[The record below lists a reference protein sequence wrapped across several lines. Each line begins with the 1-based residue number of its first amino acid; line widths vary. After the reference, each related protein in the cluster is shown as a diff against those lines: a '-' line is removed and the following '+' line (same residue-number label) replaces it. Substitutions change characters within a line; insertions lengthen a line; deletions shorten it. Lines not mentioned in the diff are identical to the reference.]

1 MEVLMA
7 KTAGFC
13 FGVNRALNI
22 ASDTVLENN
31 GRVYTLGPLIH
42 NQQVQAKLAEKGI
55 EEITSLTDIE
65 QGTLIIRSHG
75 VGPSILEQA
84 IDSGLNVIDAT
95 CPFVSKIHVYAD
107 ELVKEGF
114 YVVVV
119 GDGAHPEVRGIIG
132 WTGGEAVV
140 VEDAAQAGELSLATG
155 KVGVIAQT
163 TQEQKNFASVV
174 QTLKEAGKEI
184 KVYNTIC
191 NATAERQQ
199 SALELAGQV
208 EVMVV
213 VGGFNSS
220 NTRKLVDICRNIGKT
235 TYHVETAD
243 DLNPV
248 WFRGIKKT
256 GLTAGASTP
265 DWIIEEVRGRMSDID
280 ELAGNEGISEEEV
293 VITEEEKEEAAVEV
307 SENTTEEQGVESS
320 EEFSEETTE
329 DQAQESSEET
339 TENLSVEEPS
349 GEETVAAVAEE
360 EEEEDAAGAEEG
372 MEDTVEVKSLRQG
385 EIVKGVVVHISQD
398 EVMVD
403 VGAKSEGII
412 PLRELSCCDV
422 SSPQDIVK
430 IGDEIEVCII
440 KAEDNE
446 GKLIL
451 SKEKADAE
459 KAWDSLD
466 EALNSENTVK
476 GIVREV
482 VKGGL
487 LVDVGARA
495 FLPAS
500 LVERGYVEDL
510 SVYLGQEINARVIEI
525 NRGRKK
531 IILSRKAVL
540 EEEYAR
546 TRQDMLDNLQEG
558 QVVNGTV
565 RRLTQFG
572 AFVDIGGVD
581 GLLHISEMSWYRI
594 SHPSEVVKV
603 GDEIDIKVLK
613 VDRDSEKI
621 SLGLK
626 QVLPNPWDTVD
637 EKYPVGDII
646 TAKVVRLAPFGAFVQ
661 LEPGVEGLVHIS
673 HLADRHVAKPDE
685 VVTEG
690 ENVSVKVLSVDKN
703 EKRVR
708 LSIREVA
715 KEQVQPEEPET
726 VEYQQMESPEPEAS
740 EESFTIGDR
749 LGDLGNLFDKDNN

>member
-1 MEVLMA
+1 MEVVLA
-7 KTAGFC
+7 KRAGFC
-13 FGVNRALNI
+13 FGVNRALEITLATI
-22 ASDTVLENN
+22 ANQDD
-31 GRVYTLGPLIH
+31 RVYTMGPLIH
-42 NQQVQAKLAEKGI
+42 NQQVQAELAKKGI
-55 EEITSLTDIE
+55 KEIDDLTE
-65 QGTLIIRSHG
+65 VETGALIIRSHG
-75 VGPSILEQA
+75 VGPEVLRQA
-84 IDSGLNVIDAT
+84 EVKGLNVIDAT
-95 CPFVSKIHVYAD
+95 CPFVRKIHIYAG
-107 ELVKEGF
+107 ELVSDG
-114 YVVVV
+114 YSVVIV
-119 GDGAHPEVRGIIG
+119 GDKWHPEVRGIIG
-132 WTGGEAVV
+132 WANNQALVAENALEAR
-140 VEDAAQAGELSLATG
+140 SLPITG

-163 TQEQKNFASVV
+163 TQEQTNFLSTVQALKNKG
-174 QTLKEAGKEI
+174 LEI

-191 NATAERQQ
+191 HATTERQQ
-199 SALELAGQV
+199 AALELAGQV
-208 EVMVV
+208 EVMIVA
-213 VGGFNSS
+213 GGYNSS
-220 NTRKLVDICRNIGKT
+220 NTRKLVDICRSFGKT

-248 WFRGIKKT
+248 WFRGVSKT

-280 ELAGNEGISEEEV
+280 EMANNEEIVNGETIPSEEARE
-293 VITEEEKEEAAVEV
+293 EV
-307 SENTTEEQGVESS
+307 SVEGAENNAEGQ
-320 EEFSEETTE
+320 EFSEDNAESQPEGAPDGGVVAAEAGGEEAEETE
-329 DQAQESSEET
+329 DAL
-339 TENLSVEEPS
+339 N
-349 GEETVAAVAEE
+349 
-360 EEEEDAAGAEEG
+360 AEEG
-372 MEDTVEVKSLRQG
+372 MADTIEVKSPRQG
-385 EIVKGVVVHISQD
+385 EIIKGKVVLVSPD

-403 VGAKSEGII
+403 VGAKSEGVI

-430 IGDEIEVCII
+430 VGDEIEVCVI
-440 KAEDNE
+440 KEDDNE

-459 KAWDSLD
+459 RAWDNLD
-466 EALNSENTVK
+466 SALNSEETVT
-476 GIVREV
+476 GVVREV

-510 SVYLGQEINARVIEI
+510 SVYLGQEITSKVIEI
-525 NRGRKK
+525 NRSRKK

-540 EEEYAR
+540 EKEYAVMR
-546 TRQDMLDNLQEG
+546 EEMLDNLEEG

-594 SHPSEVVKV
+594 SHPSEIVKV
-603 GDEIDIKVLK
+603 GDEIDVKVLR
-613 VDRDSEKI
+613 VDRDNEKI

-637 EKYPVGDII
+637 VNYPIGDII

-690 ENVSVKVLSVDKN
+690 EEVSVKVLSVDKN

-708 LSIREVA
+708 LSIREVV
-715 KEQVQPEEPET
+715 KERAQQEEHENTDYGYQEDSQVQGD
-726 VEYQQMESPEPEAS
+726 SG
-740 EESFTIGDR
+740 ESFT
-749 LGDLGNLFDKDNN
+749 LGEMAGNLGEMFGKDND

>member
-1 MEVLMA
+1 MEVVLA
-7 KTAGFC
+7 KKAGFC
-13 FGVNRALNI
+13 FGVNRALEI
-22 ASDTVLENN
+22 ARNTVGEN
-31 GRVYTLGPLIH
+31 GERVYTLGPLIH
-42 NQQVQAKLAEKGI
+42 NQQVQAELARKGI
-55 EEITSLTDIE
+55 AEINDLNQLE
-65 QGTLIIRSHG
+65 KGTLIIRSHG
-75 VGPSILEQA
+75 VGPEVLKQA
-84 IDSGLNVIDAT
+84 AAKGLNLIDAT
-95 CPFVSKIHVYAD
+95 CPFVHKIHIYAC
-107 ELVKEGF
+107 ELAEQGYK
-114 YVVVV
+114 VVIV
-119 GDGAHPEVRGIIG
+119 GDKQHPEVRGIIG
-132 WTGGEAVV
+132 WTGGQALV
-140 VEDAAQAGELSLATG
+140 VENAAEAEVLSLPG

-163 TQEQKNFASVV
+163 TQEQGNFAATVAALSRKK
-174 QTLKEAGKEI
+174 LEL

-191 NATAERQQ
+191 HATAERQQ
-199 SALELAGQV
+199 AALELAGQV

-213 VGGFNSS
+213 AGGYNSS
-220 NTRKLVDICRNIGKT
+220 NTRKLVGICQGLGKT
-235 TYHVETAD
+235 TYHVETAA
-243 DLNPV
+243 DLKPD
-248 WFRGIKKT
+248 WFRGVSKT

-280 ELAGNEGISEEEV
+280 EMANNEGIVGEETIPSEEARE
-293 VITEEEKEEAAVEV
+293 EV
-307 SENTTEEQGVESS
+307 SV
-320 EEFSEETTE
+320 ETTE
-329 DQAQESSEET
+329 DATEEQALAEEQPESPAEEA
-339 TENLSVEEPS
+339 TE
-349 GEETVAAVAEE
+349 GETVTAEAE
-360 EEEEDAAGAEEG
+360 GAEDAEDAAGAEEG
-372 MEDTVEVKSLRQG
+372 MEDTIEVVSLRQG
-385 EIVKGVVVHISQD
+385 EIVKGKVVHISQD

-403 VGAKSEGII
+403 VGAKSEGVI
-412 PLRELSCCDV
+412 PIRELSCCDV
-422 SSPQDIVK
+422 NSPQEIVQ

-446 GKLIL
+446 GRLIL

-459 KAWDSLD
+459 RAWDKLD
-466 EALNSENTVK
+466 EALNSEETVT

-510 SVYLGQEINARVIEI
+510 TVYLGREITSKVIEI

-540 EEEYAR
+540 EKEYAVK
-546 TRQDMLDNLQEG
+546 RQEMLDNLQES
-558 QVVNGTV
+558 QVVSGTV

-603 GDEIDIKVLK
+603 GDEINVKVLK
-613 VDRDSEKI
+613 VDRDNEKI

-637 EKYPVGDII
+637 VKYPVGDII

-690 ENVSVKVLSVDKN
+690 EEVNVKVLSVDKN

-708 LSIREVA
+708 LSIREVV
-715 KEQVQPEEPET
+715 KEKAQQEEPEKT
-726 VEYQQMESPEPEAS
+726 DYHYQEESPVQGDS
-740 EESFTIGDR
+740 GESFT
-749 LGDLGNLFDKDNN
+749 LGEMASNLGEMFNKEEEE

>member
-1 MEVLMA
+1 MEVKMA
-7 KTAGFC
+7 KKAGFC

-22 ASDTVLENN
+22 ASATVLENN
-31 GRVYTLGPLIH
+31 DRVYTLGPLIH

-55 EEITSLTDIE
+55 KEITGLADIDR
-65 QGTLIIRSHG
+65 GTLIIRSHG
-75 VGPSILEQA
+75 VEPSVLEQA
-84 IDSGLNVIDAT
+84 KDKGLNVIDAT
-95 CPFVSKIHVYAD
+95 CPFVNKIHVYAG
-107 ELVKEGF
+107 EMVNEG
-114 YVVVV
+114 YNVVVV
-119 GDGAHPEVRGIIG
+119 GDGSHPEVRGIIG
-132 WTGGEAVV
+132 WTGDRAVV
-140 VEDAAQAGELSLATG
+140 VEDAQEASLLSLSGKTG
-155 KVGVIAQT
+155 IIAQT
-163 TQEQKNFASVV
+163 TQEQSNFASVV
-174 QTLKEAGKEI
+174 QTLRETGIEI

-191 NATAERQQ
+191 HATAERQQ
-199 SALELAGQV
+199 AALELAGQV
-208 EVMVV
+208 DVMIVA
-213 VGGFNSS
+213 GGYNSS
-220 NTRKLVDICRNIGKT
+220 NTRKLVGICRSVGKT

-243 DLNPV
+243 ELNPV
-248 WFRGIKKT
+248 WFRGVTKA

-280 ELAGNEGISEEEV
+280 EMAGNGGIAEDEASTEEV
-293 VITEEEKEEAAVEV
+293 KEEVSVEV
-307 SENTTEEQGVESS
+307 SENAAEDQVEET
-320 EEFSEETTE
+320 SEET
-329 DQAQESSEET
+329 
-339 TENLSVEEPS
+339 
-349 GEETVAAVAEE
+349 GEEAAPVDAGEE
-360 EEEEDAAGAEEG
+360 EDDDDDAAGAEEG

-412 PLRELSCCDV
+412 PIRELSCCDV

-466 EALNSENTVK
+466 EALNSEDMVK

-546 TRQDMLDNLQEG
+546 MRQDMLDNLQEG

-603 GDEIDIKVLK
+603 GDEIDVKVLK

-690 ENVSVKVLSVDKN
+690 EEVNVKVLSVDKN

-715 KEQVQPEEPET
+715 KEKVQQEEPER
-726 VEYQQMESPEPEAS
+726 VEYQAEAPVQEDS
-740 EESFTIGDR
+740 GENFTIGDR
-749 LGDLGNLFDKDNN
+749 LGDLGNLFDKDKDNEEE